1 MPQQK
6 QGHSMPACIVNGCQN
21 HASNNF
27 GVRLR
32 REDTSAIWAPN
43 TEAYICDVHASSGF
57 DIVVQLHTRTD
68 NNIVTHVS
76 ANGGTVAQRLTPIT
90 NTP

>member
-1 MPQQK
+1 
-6 QGHSMPACIVNGCQN
+6 MPACIVNGCQN
-21 HASNNF
+21 HASNNV

-76 ANGGTVAQRLTPIT
+76 ANGGAVAQRLTPIT

>member
-1 MPQQK
+1 
-6 QGHSMPACIVNGCQN
+6 MPACIVNGCQN

-57 DIVVQLHTRTD
+57 DIVVQR
-68 NNIVTHVS
+68 V
-76 ANGGTVAQRLTPIT
+76 RLEKGNYPTLSVLS
-90 NTP
+90 